1 MARNNQVTLIGNLGK
16 DPEIHKTAA
25 GEEYAIFSLSTTD
38 SYYDERTK
46 EWKDKDSVWHSVFA
60 FGREVRGYA
69 RTFKKGNRVK
79 VTGSLSYR
87 TTETLIE
94 GEKRYFTNA
103 AIIAGRVEDARLPVK
118 KSRPQPEPQ
127 PQPAPATAF

>member
-1 MARNNQVTLIGNLGK
+1 MAKNNQVILTGNLGK

-87 TTETLIE
+87 TTEAMIE
-94 GEKRYFTNA
+94 GEKRYFSSA
-103 AIIAGRVEDARLPVK
+103 AIIATRIEDARLPIK
-118 KSRPQPEPQ
+118 KSRPQ
-127 PQPAPATAF
+127 PQPAPANASASF